1 MRQPVLDLGKKRARE
16 RGGILV
22 IAIIVILAMLILAI
36 PFLFKLSASNRSTER
51 AARALSALNLA
62 EAGVDKYMWYIS
74 PDSDTSKAKLDLDTD
89 RLQRKLPLLPET
101 YDIHDLATGDLTQQ
115 VLGDVQIVLSP
126 PEGVEPNPKSRNL
139 DATGMVP
146 FVGGHTVDR
155 KVRVKLKQY
164 FNSVF
169 EYGFF
174 VELYFYIHNSFF
186 LDAYNSK
193 YGAYG
198 ATLPSGV
205 DALNG
210 SDNLNWHS
218 DDVFFG
224 SNSYIETANPNDP
237 GETTWA
243 IDAGAGSS
251 DVYGTLAAGG
261 SEAEAYNN
269 DTDTDPATNP
279 PPDASLLDTVIN
291 VPKDDIL
298 QGDPDRF
305 LMNQKYILPPVDVYN
320 LPPKD
325 LLGSMPA
332 VGSWFQDYNSTDP
345 TLSTGY
351 YLNDQRLLRAPGL
364 GDLANPAPGI
374 INKGDFIGGTSLTS
388 ADSGIYTSFK
398 PGSTLNVSG
407 SEPVVIYVTALHVV
421 GETTPPPP
429 ASFYLGQGSTI
440 NIAPGSKLIVIL
452 GNASMVVEKGYNIN
466 QSAGKPADC
475 IILGTNQFAF
485 PSTQDPNK
493 LPKKLSELD
502 DIPGLM
508 YFDQGASDGNI
519 YAAMYAPKA
528 HLTTGLGQNHLN
540 LYGSCLV
547 NSMDLKCQVDFHY
560 DMALAD
566 NMLVPGGYERWKI
579 INWAEV
585 VGGN

>member
-1 MRQPVLDLGKKRARE
+1 MRQTILDLGKKRARE
-16 RGGILV
+16 RGAILITAIMV
-22 IAIIVILAMLILAI
+22 IVVMLILAI

-74 PDSDTSKAKLDLDTD
+74 PDSDTSKDEFGTEP
-89 RLQRKLPLLPET
+89 LQRKLPLLPET
-101 YDIHDLATGDLTQQ
+101 YDIHDLATLATGGLTQQ
-115 VLGDVQIVLSP
+115 VLGDVQIVLTP
-126 PEGVEPNPKSRNL
+126 PEGVAPNPKSRNL

-155 KVRVKLKQY
+155 KVRVKLEQH

-174 VELYFYIHNSFF
+174 VEQYFYIHNSFF
-186 LDAYNSK
+186 LDAYNSDYGT
-193 YGAYG
+193 YGAS
-198 ATLPSGV
+198 LPLGV
-205 DALNG
+205 DALN
-210 SDNLNWHS
+210 SDDNLNWHS
-218 DDVFFG
+218 DDVIFG
-224 SNSYIETANPNDP
+224 SNSYMEATKPNDP
-237 GETTWA
+237 GEATWV
-243 IDAGAGSS
+243 IDAGSGSS

-261 SEAEAYNN
+261 SEAGANK
-269 DTDTDPATNP
+269 TDPENNP
-279 PPDASLLDTVIN
+279 PPDASLLDKVMN
-291 VPKDDIL
+291 VPTDDIL

-305 LMNQKYILPPVDVYN
+305 LMNQEYMLPMVDVYN

-325 LLGSMPA
+325 LLGSMPS
-332 VGSWFQDYNSTDP
+332 VGSWFQGYNSTDP

-374 INKGDFIGGTSLTS
+374 INKGDFIGGTNLTS

-421 GETTPPPP
+421 GEPTPPPP

-440 NIAPGSKLIVIL
+440 NIAPGSKLVVIL

-493 LPKKLSELD
+493 LPKKLSALD

-566 NMLVPGGYERWKI
+566 NMLVTGGYERWKI
-579 INWAEV
+579 INWLEV
-585 VGGN
+585 VGN